1 MWVALP
7 LSIGDGMNAGIGA
20 RNREKRKTEGGAAEP
35 ADDRAGVLAKLRK
48 AASEVRMHAL
58 EMVHHAGVGHPGGD
72 LSSADILVTL
82 YLEVMRIDRANPMW
96 AQRDR
101 FVMSKGHCSGALY
114 ATLAQAGILEMDA
127 LKTFMDPL
135 SNLNGHPNRNSV
147 PGVEAN
153 TGPLGH
159 GLPIAT
165 GAALAAKIRGEAWR
179 TFVMTGDG
187 ELQEG
192 SNWEAAMTAAQYGL
206 DNLVLIVDRNR
217 IQQGDFTENTIKM
230 DPLPEKW
237 AAFAWAVEEVN
248 GHDYRAL
255 LDLFARVPLAP
266 GKPSCVIAN
275 TVKGRGVSFM
285 ENKPEWHHG
294 IPTAEQLAAAR
305 VELTQAGR

>member
-1 MWVALP
+1 MP
-7 LSIGDGMNAGIGA
+7 
-20 RNREKRKTEGGAAEP
+20 AE
-35 ADDRAGVLAKLRK
+35 DRADVHARLRK

-82 YLEVMRIDRANPMW
+82 YLEVIRIDPKNPM
-96 AQRDR
+96 ARERDR

-114 ATLAQAGILEMDA
+114 ATLAQAGFLDVEA
-127 LKTFMDPL
+127 LKTYMDPL
-135 SNLNGHPNRNSV
+135 SKLNGHPDRNSV

-159 GLPIAT
+159 GLPLAT
-165 GAALAAKIRGEAWR
+165 GAALAAKIRGDAWR

-217 IQQGDFTENTIKM
+217 IQQGDFTEKTIKM
-230 DPLPEKW
+230 DPLAEKW
-237 AAFAWAVEEVN
+237 AAFGWAVEEVN

-255 LDLFARVPLAP
+255 LDVFGRVPLAL
-266 GKPSCVIAN
+266 GKPTCVIAN

-285 ENKPEWHHG
+285 ENKPEWHHR

-305 VELTQAGR
+305 AELMEAGR

>member
-1 MWVALP
+1 MKADL
-7 LSIGDGMNAGIGA
+7 GA
-20 RNREKRKTEGGAAEP
+20 NNRERPSKKGKAVIPPDSRAEVE
-35 ADDRAGVLAKLRK
+35 ARLRK
-48 AASEVRMHAL
+48 AASEVRIHAL

-82 YLEVMRIDRANPMW
+82 YLEVLRIDPANPT
-96 AQRDR
+96 AQERDR
-101 FVMSKGHCSGALY
+101 FVMSKGHCSAALY
-114 ATLAQAGILEMDA
+114 ATLAQAGVMKMEA

-135 SNLNGHPNRNSV
+135 SKLNGHPDRKGV

-165 GAALAAKIRGEAWR
+165 GAALAAKIRGESWR

-192 SNWEAAMTAAQYGL
+192 SNWEAAMTAAQYEL

-217 IQQGDFTENTIKM
+217 IQQGDFTERTIKM
-230 DPLPEKW
+230 DPLPEKF
-237 AAFAWAVEEVN
+237 AAFGWAVEEVD

-255 LDLFARVPLAP
+255 LNLFGRVPLAP
-266 GKPSCVIAN
+266 GKPTCVIAN
-275 TVKGRGVSFM
+275 TIKGRGVSFM

-305 VELTQAGR
+305 AELAQAGR